1 MHRQARADKREG
13 PACDRT
19 EQEATTAPVR
29 GGSGEDPRLGW
40 AHWAQVA
47 HRRHTGQLGEAP
59 KASNQHTL
67 GSGLARSKDCS
78 EAPAAAGTQVNL
90 LCGTRLPN

>member
-19 EQEATTAPVR
+19 EREATTALVR
-29 GGSGEDPRLGW
+29 GGSGKTPGS
-40 AHWAQVA
+40 AGPTG
-47 HRRHTGQLGEAP
+47 HRWHAGQLGEAP

-67 GSGLARSKDCS
+67 GSGLARSKDCP

-90 LCGTRLPN
+90 FRGTRLPN